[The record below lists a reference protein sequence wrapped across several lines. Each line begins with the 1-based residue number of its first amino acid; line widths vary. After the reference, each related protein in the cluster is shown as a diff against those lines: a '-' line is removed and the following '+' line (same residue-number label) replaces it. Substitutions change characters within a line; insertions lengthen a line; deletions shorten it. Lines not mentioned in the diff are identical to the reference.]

1 VAPNGPHFLL
11 TRLLKEKT
19 MTRFAT
25 LYPQFVG
32 FDQLFN
38 ELEKLVEGHTP
49 ARSTSFPPHNI
60 LKVDDNRFVVEMAV
74 AGFGQDE
81 VDVEIQDG
89 VLIVKGEKKDQSEVD
104 YIYRGIATRSF
115 TKSIRLSDTIEVR
128 GAQFKDGILKIALE
142 NIVPDHKKP
151 RKIEF
156 TKELN
161 FSNPKLLQEAA

>member
-1 VAPNGPHFLL
+1 
-11 TRLLKEKT
+11 

-32 FDQLFN
+32 FENLFN
-38 ELEKLVEGHTP
+38 ELERLVEGTQP
-49 ARSTSFPPHNI
+49 RNVSFPPHNI
-60 LKVDDNRFVVEMAV
+60 IKVDDNRFIVEMAV
-74 AGFGQDE
+74 AGFGEDE
-81 VDVEIQDG
+81 VTVEVEDG
-89 VLIVKGEKKDQSEVD
+89 TLVVKGEKSDKTELNYV
-104 YIYRGIATRSF
+104 YRGIGTRSF

-142 NIVPDHKKP
+142 NIVPDNKKP
-151 RKIEF
+151 RKVEF

>member
-1 VAPNGPHFLL
+1 
-11 TRLLKEKT
+11 

-38 ELEKLVEGHTP
+38 ELERLVEGTQP
-49 ARSTSFPPHNI
+49 VRNTSFPPHNI
-60 LKVDDNRFVVEMAV
+60 IKVDDNRYVVEMAV
-74 AGFGQDE
+74 AGFGEGE
-81 VDVEIQDG
+81 VTVEVHDG
-89 VLIVKGEKKDQSEVD
+89 TLIVKGEKSDKSEVN
-104 YIYRGIATRSF
+104 YVYRGIGTRSF

-128 GAQFKDGILKIALE
+128 GAQFKDGILKIGLE
-142 NIVPDHKKP
+142 NVIPEHMKP

-161 FSNPKLLQEAA
+161 FDKPKLLKEAA